1 MYRRHVFALLLMS
14 VCPAI
19 ALAATDSAPLQP
31 FHADYQVLR
40 NGKEL
45 GHATLTLRA
54 SEGDTWEFSSQTH
67 GTAGMASLLGLD
79 VVEKSTFRWN
89 AGRPQGLRY
98 SYVQKAA
105 IKSRDTAIDFDWP
118 AKTATTHD
126 NGKTRNVTLDAPAMD
141 RNLVT
146 PALMADL
153 ESGTADFNYHI
164 VDKDK
169 ISDQHYAQAGHETL
183 ALPAGSIDAVKIER
197 DRGGDSKRRTT
208 SWFAPQRGFLPVQIE
223 QVEKNGETITMKLV
237 STEKR

>member
-1 MYRRHVFALLLMS
+1 MSLRHVFVSLLMF
-14 VCPAI
+14 VCTAI
-19 ALAATDSAPLQP
+19 ACAADTAPLQP

-54 SEGDTWEFSSQTH
+54 LNDGTWEFSNQTH
-67 GTAGMASLLGLD
+67 GTAGMAALVGLD

-89 AGRPQGLRY
+89 AGKPQGLRY
-98 SYVQKAA
+98 SYAQKAA
-105 IKSRDTAIDFDWP
+105 IKSRNTAIDFDWS

-126 NGKTRNVTLDAPAMD
+126 NGKTRSLALDTPAMD

-153 ESGTADFNYHI
+153 KSGAGDFNYRI
-164 VDKDK
+164 VEKDK
-169 ISDQHYAQAGHETL
+169 VSDQHYVRSDHETL
-183 ALPAGSIDAVKIER
+183 ALPAGSIEAVKVER
-197 DRGGDSKRRTT
+197 DRGDSKRRTT

-223 QVEKNGETITMKLV
+223 QIEKNGETIAMRLLPTP
-237 STEKR
+237 